1 MVSER
6 PEKRP
11 GPTDVKSPTDE
22 GQARRVESSGR
33 GKKPPHT
40 TKKDTAAQVW
50 IRHTK
55 HFGDHMLKHL
65 KAPSCLLAVSHSS
78 LFSLSC

>member
-11 GPTDVKSPTDE
+11 GTADVKSPADE
-22 GQARRVESSGR
+22 GQTRRVESSGR

-55 HFGDHMLKHL
+55 HYGDHTLMHL
-65 KAPSCLLAVSHSS
+65 RAPSCLLPVSHPP
-78 LFSLSC
+78 LFPLSC